1 MTFQLVLGT
10 RFGAAADPE
19 TLLYLARRI
28 PKGYEWAAFGIGRLA
43 FTMLAASFVSGGH
56 VRIGMEDTLYL
67 SKGELV
73 KSNAHLVEK
82 AVDIVQKLG
91 GGIGFTR

>member
-1 MTFQLVLGT
+1 
-10 RFGAAADPE
+10 
-19 TLLYLARRI
+19 
-28 PKGYEWAAFGIGRLA
+28 
-43 FTMLAASFVSGGH
+43 MLAASFVSGGH

-91 GGIGFTR
+91 GELASPDEAREMMKQSVGSQTV